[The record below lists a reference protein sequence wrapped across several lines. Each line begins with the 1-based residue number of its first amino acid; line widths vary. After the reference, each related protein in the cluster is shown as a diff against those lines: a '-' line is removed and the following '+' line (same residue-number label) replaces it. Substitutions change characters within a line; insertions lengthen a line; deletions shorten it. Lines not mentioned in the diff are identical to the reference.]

1 MAMARVIFN
10 PETGVEIPETQEV
23 REDLAEGVQDA
34 LTTDP
39 NDPLPNVDPASPL
52 GQLLDLLVAELES
65 KNSEVAFLANQFSPD
80 TASGI
85 FLDAI
90 ARLYGLTRKT
100 SEPTV
105 VTCTCTGLKG
115 TVIPYGAIVQD
126 SNGNQLRHSVAM
138 GATIGDNGTVDTVFS
153 TVEHGPIEIG
163 AHTVTSIVTVIA
175 GWDTVDNASAGVT
188 GRDIEPDGELLSRM
202 KESYAINANGTVANI
217 QANLSE
223 LDGVLDCVVLEN
235 PTNAKDTQFSV
246 ELDPHSIAVCIVGGE
261 DEAIAEIIFRRKSA
275 GCGTNGETQVTYVDT
290 EHFNATYVYNIIRP
304 TAQTF
309 EVKVTF
315 YDEGLNTDVQDAV
328 KQAIVQDF
336 LGELKNSRV
345 TLASS
350 VYASRFYQAVQSV
363 TDSPIQSIQIQ
374 LNDGG
379 WQNMIEIPADVSP
392 TLTED
397 DVTLDF
403 SGD

>member
-1 MAMARVIFN
+1 MAQVTFN

-23 REDLAEGVQDA
+23 REDLADGVQEA

-39 NDPLPNVDPASPL
+39 DLPLPNVDPASPI
-52 GQLLDLLVAELES
+52 GQVIDLFVAELES
-65 KNSEVAFLANQFSPD
+65 KNSQVAFLANQFSPD
-80 TASGI
+80 TATGV
-85 FLDAI
+85 FLDGI

-126 SNGNQLRHSVAM
+126 TQGNQLRHSVTM
-138 GATIGDNGTVDTVFS
+138 GATIGDNGTVDTVFR

-163 AHTVTSIVTVIA
+163 ANTVTSIVTVIA
-175 GWDTVDNASAGVT
+175 GWDTVNNASAGVT

-202 KESYAINANGTVANI
+202 KESYAINANGTVENV

-235 PTNAKDTQFSV
+235 YTNNKQTQYSV
-246 ELDPHSIAVCIVGGE
+246 ELDPHSIAVCIVGGD
-261 DEAIAEIIFRRKSA
+261 DEAIAETIFRRKSA
-275 GCGTNGETQVTYVDT
+275 GCGTNGETEVTFVDT
-290 EHFNATYVYNIIRP
+290 EHFDAVYTYKIIRP

-309 EVKVTF
+309 KVQVSF
-315 YDEGLNTDVQDAV
+315 YAEGLNTDLQESV

-345 TLASS
+345 TLAST
-350 VYASRFYQAVQSV
+350 VYASRFYQAIQSV
-363 TDSPIQSIQIQ
+363 TDTPIQSVQIQ
-374 LNDGG
+374 LNNGG
-379 WQNMIEIPADVSP
+379 WQNMIEIPANVSP

-397 DVTLDF
+397 DVSLVFED
-403 SGD
+403 

>member
-1 MAMARVIFN
+1 MAQVTFN

-23 REDLAEGVQDA
+23 REDLADGVQEA

-39 NDPLPNVDPASPL
+39 DLPLPNVDPASPI
-52 GQLLDLLVAELES
+52 GQVIDLFVAELES

-80 TASGI
+80 TATGV
-85 FLDAI
+85 FLDGI

-126 SNGNQLRHSVAM
+126 TQGNQLRHSVTM

-163 AHTVTSIVTVIA
+163 ANTVTSIVTVIA
-175 GWDTVDNASAGVT
+175 GWDTVNNASAGVT

-202 KESYAINANGTVANI
+202 KESYAINANGTVENV

-235 PTNAKDTQFSV
+235 YTNNKQTQYSV
-246 ELDPHSIAVCIVGGE
+246 ELDPHSIAVCIVGGD
-261 DEAIAEIIFRRKSA
+261 DEAIAETIFRRKSA
-275 GCGTNGETQVTYVDT
+275 GCGTNGETEVTFVDT
-290 EHFNATYVYNIIRP
+290 EHFDAVYTYKIIRP

-309 EVKVTF
+309 KVQVSF
-315 YDEGLNTDVQDAV
+315 YAEGLNTDLQESV
-328 KQAIVQDF
+328 KQVIVQDF

-345 TLASS
+345 TLAST
-350 VYASRFYQAVQSV
+350 VYASRFYQAIQSV
-363 TDSPIQSIQIQ
+363 TDTPIQSVQIQ
-374 LNDGG
+374 LNNGG
-379 WQNMIEIPADVSP
+379 WQNMIEIPANVSP

-397 DVTLDF
+397 DVSLVFED
-403 SGD
+403 

>member
-1 MAMARVIFN
+1 MAQVIFN
-10 PETGVEIPETQEV
+10 PETGVQIPDTQTI
-23 REDLAEGVQDA
+23 RDDLANKIQQA
-34 LTTDP
+34 LSTDP
-39 NDPLPNVDPASPL
+39 TKPLVNVDSTSPL
-52 GQLLDLLVAELES
+52 GQVIDLIVAELEA
-65 KNSEVAFLANQFSPD
+65 KDAEIAFLANQYSPSNA
-80 TASGI
+80 TGV
-85 FLDAI
+85 FLDGLAS
-90 ARLYGLTRKT
+90 LYGLTRKT
-100 SEPTV
+100 SEPTIV
-105 VTCTCTGLKG
+105 ICTCTGLKN

-126 SNGNQLRHSVAM
+126 SLGNNLRHAAVE
-138 GATIGDNGTVDTVFS
+138 GAVIGDNGTVETQFE
-153 TVEHGPIEIG
+153 TVEHGPIEIS
-163 AHTVTSIVTVIA
+163 AHTVQTIVTVIP
-175 GWDTVDNASAGVT
+175 GWDSIDNDAAGIT
-188 GRDIEPDGELLSRM
+188 GRDIEPDGELLNRM
-202 KESYAINANGTVANI
+202 KESYAINANGTVENI

-261 DEAIAEIIFRRKSA
+261 DEAIAGIIFRRKSA

-315 YDEGLNTDVQDAV
+315 YDEGLNTDVQTAV

-374 LNDGG
+374 LNDDG

-403 SGD
+403 SEG

>member
-1 MAMARVIFN
+1 MAQVIFN
-10 PETGVEIPETQEV
+10 PETGVIIPETQEV
-23 REDLAEGVQDA
+23 REDLSEGVQQA
-34 LTTDP
+34 LTTNS
-39 NDPLPNVDPASPL
+39 NDPSPNTDPASPI
-52 GQLLDLLVAELES
+52 GQVIDLFTAELEA
-65 KNSEVAFLANQFSPD
+65 KNSEVAFLANQLSPD
-80 TASGI
+80 TATGV

-90 ARLYGLTRKT
+90 ARLYGVTRKT

-126 SNGNQLRHSVAM
+126 TQGNQLRHSVAM
-138 GATIGDNGTVDTVFS
+138 GATIGDNGTVDTIFS

-163 AHTVTSIVTVIA
+163 ANTVTSIVTVIA
-175 GWDTVDNASAGVT
+175 GWDTVNNASAGVT

-202 KESYAINANGTVANI
+202 KESYAINANGTVENV

-235 PTNAKDTQFSV
+235 YTNNKQTQYSV
-246 ELDPHSIAVCIVGGE
+246 ELDPHSIAVCIVGGD
-261 DEAIAEIIFRRKSA
+261 DEAIAETIFRRKSA
-275 GCGTNGETQVTYVDT
+275 GCGTNGETEVTFVDT
-290 EHFNATYVYNIIRP
+290 EHFDAVYTYKIIRP

-309 EVKVTF
+309 KVQVSF
-315 YDEGLNTDVQDAV
+315 YSEGLNTDLQESV

-345 TLASS
+345 TLAST
-350 VYASRFYQAVQSV
+350 VYASRFYQAIQSV
-363 TDSPIQSIQIQ
+363 TDTPIQSVQIQ
-374 LNDGG
+374 LNNGG
-379 WQNMIEIPADVSP
+379 WQNMIEIPANVSP

-397 DVTLDF
+397 DVSLVF
-403 SGD
+403 EE

>member
-1 MAMARVIFN
+1 MAQVIFN
-10 PETGVEIPETQEV
+10 PETGVQIPDTQTI
-23 REDLAEGVQDA
+23 RDDLANKIQQA
-34 LTTDP
+34 LSTDP
-39 NDPLPNVDPASPL
+39 SKPLVNVDSTSPL
-52 GQLLDLLVAELES
+52 GQVIDLIVAELEA
-65 KNSEVAFLANQFSPD
+65 KDAEIAFLANQYSPSNA
-80 TASGI
+80 TGV
-85 FLDAI
+85 FLDGLAS
-90 ARLYGLTRKT
+90 LYGLTRKT
-100 SEPTV
+100 SEPTIV
-105 VTCTCTGLKG
+105 VCTCTGLKN

-126 SNGNQLRHSVAM
+126 SLGNNLRHAAVE
-138 GATIGDNGTVDTVFS
+138 GAVIGDNGTVETQFE
-153 TVEHGPIEIG
+153 TVEHGPIEIS
-163 AHTVTSIVTVIA
+163 AHTVQTIVTVIP
-175 GWDTVDNASAGVT
+175 GWDSIDNDAAGIT
-188 GRDIEPDGELLSRM
+188 GRDIEPDGELLNRM

-217 QANLSE
+217 QANLGE

-261 DEAIAEIIFRRKSA
+261 DEAIAETIFRRKSA
-275 GCGTNGETQVTYVDT
+275 GCGTNGETQVTYIDT

-315 YDEGLNTDVQDAV
+315 YDESLNTDVQTAV

-374 LNDGG
+374 LIDGG

-403 SGD
+403 SEG